1 MIRRCLL
8 SLFVAASMPAMAGDN
23 VVLVLDASG
32 SMWGQIDGRPK
43 LEIAKEAVNQLVT
56 TWNQEN
62 ALGLVAYGHRRKGD
76 CGDIEVLIPHGPLD
90 AAAFM
95 GKVNGLK
102 FLGMTPLSAAVIQAA
117 DSLSASEQKATVIL
131 VSDGE
136 ETCDQDPCAV
146 GKALEARGVDFTA
159 HVIGFN
165 VPDPAHQAQLR
176 CLAEN
181 TGGRYFNA
189 GDSAELGA
197 ALAAVAAISTEPA
210 LPPATATIAGPASAP
225 AVSTIEVDWT
235 GPADDGDYVAIS
247 GIDSEKSREHDYAW
261 AVAGKPRVPLMTPAM
276 PGQYEL
282 RYVSTRRE
290 PAVLA
295 RAKLTVTEIQATI
308 EAPDTATAG
317 STIEV
322 SATGPFSEKHWIGF
336 APKGS
341 GIGVYRDYGRPTG
354 ASSTLTLDTP
364 SEPGDYEIR
373 YVLNEAERILV
384 ARPISIMA
392 AAASIEAPDSAEAGN
407 EIDVVARGPEGDR
420 HWIGFEP
427 KGSPSGSYR
436 DYVRPAGPET
446 RARLLAPAEP
456 GDYEIRYVL
465 DESGAIAAS
474 RPIRVVDGKASLD
487 APAQARA
494 GEVIRVRAEGPI
506 GRGSHWIGFAPKGS
520 GPSTYRD
527 YGRPTGPV
535 TELDLTAPDEPG
547 DYEIR
552 YVLEGPTR
560 VLIARPIT
568 VLPRQ

>member
-8 SLFVAASMPAMAGDN
+8 SLFVAASMPAMAGEN

-117 DSLSASEQKATVIL
+117 DSLRSSEQKATVIL

-189 GDSAELGA
+189 RDAAELGA
-197 ALAAVAAISTEPA
+197 ALTAVAAISTEPA
-210 LPPATATIAGPASAP
+210 LPPAAATIAGPASAP

-247 GIDSEKSREHDYAW
+247 GIDTEKSREHDYAW
-261 AVAGKPRVPLMTPAM
+261 AVAGTPRVPLMTPAT

-322 SATGPFSEKHWIGF
+322 TASGPVGEKHWIGF

-341 GIGVYRDYGRPTG
+341 PAGTYRDYKRPTG
-354 ASSTLTLDTP
+354 PTSTLRLNVP
-364 SEPGDYEIR
+364 SEPGDYELR
-373 YVLNEAERILV
+373 YVLNESERVLA
-384 ARPISIMA
+384 ARPITITTA
-392 AAASIEAPDSAEAGN
+392 QASIEAPDSAETGTEF
-407 EIDVVARGPEGDR
+407 EIVARGPAEDG
-420 HWIGFEP
+420 HWIGLAP
-427 KGSPSGSYR
+427 KGSPAGTYR

-446 RARLLAPAEP
+446 RAKLLAPSQP
-456 GDYEIRYVL
+456 GDYEVRYVL
-465 DESGAIAAS
+465 RESEEIAAA
-474 RPIRVVDGKASLD
+474 RPIRITDGKVTLD
-487 APAQARA
+487 APAQVRA
-494 GEVIRVRAEGPI
+494 GEVIRVRAEGPV

-547 DYEIR
+547 EYEIR
-552 YVLEGPTR
+552 YVFGESERIR
-560 VLIARPIT
+560 VSRPIT
-568 VLPRQ
+568 VLPGQ